1 MSYFIV
7 TFDTDRKTE
16 VMQALKAVPGV
27 VVNGVP
33 MANGTVHI
41 KTVTRSLDDET
52 SAVHAV
58 EDIFGVV
65 DVRLLET

>member
-7 TFDTDRKTE
+7 TFDTDHKAE

-33 MANGTVHI
+33 LANGTVRI
-41 KTVTRSLDDET
+41 KTVTRTLDDET

-58 EDIFGVV
+58 EDIVGVI
-65 DVRLLET
+65 DLRLLEA

>member
-1 MSYFIV
+1 
-7 TFDTDRKTE
+7 
-16 VMQALKAVPGV
+16 
-27 VVNGVP
+27 
-33 MANGTVHI
+33 
-41 KTVTRSLDDET
+41 VTRSLDDET